1 MPSEALNLFDL
12 MDYYPEQAAKKKR
25 KEEALKP
32 LKTHR
37 NDRLDYPAARAEIKR
52 ILGKEVTTVCG
63 YYDHPI
69 NKELRWIFIFEIG
82 FCYINDKCQL
92 YEMLPGAEGFQYRGK
107 VHEEVFY
114 NADDRK
120 RATTTIK

>member
-1 MPSEALNLFDL
+1 MPSEELNLFDL

-25 KEEALKP
+25 KEESLKP
-32 LKTHR
+32 IKTHR

-69 NKELRWIFIFEIG
+69 NKELRWIFNFEIG
-82 FCYINDKCQL
+82 FCYISDKGQL
-92 YEMLPGAEGFQYRGK
+92 YEMQLGAEGFQYRGK